1 MSARTSLALTLFAAA
16 TLWTARAAASPLFEL
31 AGGTSDGG
39 GLAPRV
45 TGAGAPSTYFNPALL
60 PHAKQG
66 FSLGVLVL
74 SDHIGITLDGRG
86 RGDVPDIVGDREL
99 VDQAGTPISNQ
110 TVPTRWLVRGC
121 PGDECKGGGF
131 GARPRQAA
139 GSSGNTRAYQIIGL
153 VNHLAGD
160 RVVLGFYALVP
171 LGTFTTAHAFYND
184 EREQFFSNSLHPELY
199 SDRMTATSVSFGG
212 ASKLSKQLSIGL
224 SFTLNLKNSA
234 DAGTYVRDAND
245 YNQLLLS
252 TKVNVDA
259 SVSPHFAINWRPS
272 DVLSLSATVHS
283 KQQLIIDT
291 TFSALLP
298 SGLESKTTRRAV
310 HDFVPWTFGGGGE
323 LELSRT
329 ANTRLSAVA
338 SASYALWSYYLDR
351 HGESPATYGSFLK
364 WKNTLS
370 GAAGA
375 RYEVGATRLLGDLS
389 FTPTPV
395 PPQTGRSNYVDN
407 DKAGVALGVDHTFA
421 VAGIKLR
428 AGVMGQVQTLFRRD
442 QKKVDGQIQDE
453 LPDDARTRT
462 GQAVP
467 GRAGLQTNNP
477 GWPGFSSQGTIL
489 GGAIT
494 LAILY

>member
-1 MSARTSLALTLFAAA
+1 MSARTHLRLTLLAA
-16 TLWTARAAASPLFEL
+16 TLWSSHAAASPLFEL
-31 AGGTSDGG
+31 AGGTSSGG

-66 FSLGVLVL
+66 FELGVLVL
-74 SDHIGITLDGRG
+74 SDHIGITVDGRG

-99 VDQAGTPISNQ
+99 VDQNGSPISNQ

-121 PGDECKGGGF
+121 PADECKGGGF

-153 VNHLAGD
+153 VNKIAGE

-171 LGTFTTAHAFYND
+171 LGTFTTANSFYND

-212 ASKLSKQLSIGL
+212 ASKLSRTLSVGL
-224 SFTLNLKNSA
+224 SFTLNLRNSA
-234 DAGTYVRDAND
+234 AAGTYVRDAND

-252 TKVNVDA
+252 TQVDVDA
-259 SVSPHFAINWRPS
+259 SVSPHLGVNWRPS

-283 KQQLIIDT
+283 KQQLSIDT

-310 HDFVPWTFGGGGE
+310 HDFVPWTFGAGGE
-323 LELSRT
+323 LELSRG
-329 ANTRLSAVA
+329 ANSRLTGVV

-351 HGESPATYGSFLK
+351 HGESPATYGSYLK
-364 WKNTLS
+364 WKNTAS
-370 GAAGA
+370 GAVGA
-375 RYEVGATRLLGDLS
+375 RYERGATRLLADLS
-389 FTPTPV
+389 YVPTPV

-407 DKAGVALGVDHTFA
+407 DRAGVALGVDHSFEFI
-421 VAGIKLR
+421 GLRLR
-428 AGVMGQVQTLFRRD
+428 AGVMGQVQTLFKRD

-462 GQAVP
+462 GAPVA

-477 GWPGFSSQGTIL
+477 GWPGFSSQGTII
-489 GGAIT
+489 GGAFT
-494 LAILY
+494 LGILY

>member
-1 MSARTSLALTLFAAA
+1 MSARTRLTLTLLAAA
-16 TLWTARAAASPLFEL
+16 TLFASPASASPLFEL
-31 AGGTSDGG
+31 AGGTSGGG
-39 GLAPRV
+39 GLAPRA

-66 FSLGVLVL
+66 FELGVLVL
-74 SDHIGITLDGRG
+74 SDHIGITLDGRN
-86 RGDVPDIVGDREL
+86 RGDVPDIVGEREL
-99 VDQAGTPISNQ
+99 VDQNGSPISNQ

-131 GARPRQAA
+131 SSRPRQAA

-153 VNHLAGD
+153 VNKLAGE

-171 LGTFTTAHAFYND
+171 LGTFTTANSFYND

-199 SDRMTATSVSFGG
+199 SDRLTATSVSFGG
-212 ASKLSKQLSIGL
+212 ASKITKDLSFGV

-234 DAGTYVRDAND
+234 TAGTYVRDAND
-245 YNQLLLS
+245 YNQLLLA
-252 TKVNVDA
+252 TKVDVDA
-259 SVSPHFAINWRPS
+259 ALSPHFGINWRPS

-283 KQQLIIDT
+283 KQQLVIDT

-310 HDFVPWTFGGGGE
+310 HDFLPWTFGGGGE

-329 ANTRLSAVA
+329 ASTRLTGVV
-338 SASYALWSYYLDR
+338 SASYALWSYYVDR
-351 HGESPATYGSFLK
+351 HGESPATYGSYLK
-364 WKNTLS
+364 WKNTAS
-370 GAAGA
+370 GAVGA
-375 RYEVGATRLLGDLS
+375 RYETGATRLLADVS
-389 FTPTPV
+389 YVPTPV

-407 DKAGVALGVDHTFA
+407 DRAGLALGADHTFEL
-421 VAGIKLR
+421 AGLRLR
-428 AGVMGQVQTLFRRD
+428 AGVMGQVQTLFKRD
-442 QKKVDGQIQDE
+442 QKKVDSQIQDE

-462 GQAVP
+462 GEPVL

-477 GWPGFSSQGTIL
+477 GWPGFSSQGSIF

-494 LAILY
+494 LAVLY